1 MAGSPAL
8 AGEYGSRNLTKS
20 QEDATNNSG
29 KADLKQS
36 CRGEDD
42 GGFVAQWEW
51 IILS

>member
-1 MAGSPAL
+1 MV
-8 AGEYGSRNLTKS
+8 EVQYGSRNLKKS
-20 QEDATNNSG
+20 QEAATNNLG
-29 KADLKQS
+29 KADLKKR